1 MSSPAVSS
9 NPLPE
14 PQATEE
20 EEELCTLDLED
31 VDSLLEH
38 VQDLI
43 SQHLDEFPDDGVDDE
58 VARYAAKM
66 AKANI
71 TDGTRTGHLRIIKH
85 YFVFHLR
92 RNKKWDAKRVDE
104 QTPRDIAAFIT
115 QKCGPT
121 EQGFEG
127 RKYSTAVS
135 TRAALTMWYRSLRPN
150 ESTAEWRLDPATS
163 TWCAATQ
170 FGIPM
175 FTDK

>member
-1 MSSPAVSS
+1 MNETNYS
-9 NPLPE
+9 
-14 PQATEE
+14 
-20 EEELCTLDLED
+20 
-31 VDSLLEH
+31 
-38 VQDLI
+38 
-43 SQHLDEFPDDGVDDE
+43 
-58 VARYAAKM
+58 Y
-66 AKANI
+66 
-71 TDGTRTGHLRIIKH
+71 RIIKH

-115 QKCGPT
+115 LKCGPT

-127 RKYSTAVS
+127 RKVSSIDLLQYQLNNFALQYSTAVS

-150 ESTAEWRLDPATS
+150 ESTADWRLDPATN